1 MNFYSPLISAL
12 VTFLLINIILN
23 NKFVHKIQDVPNER
37 SLHSSPVPRIGGL
50 GLIAGVLSG
59 WMILFNTLV
68 WWVVLP
74 MLTLFVVS
82 LFDDMHKLSVRL
94 RLLVHSLAASIVVVG
109 AELYTQQGVFV
120 AVMMLFSII
129 WMTNLYNFMD
139 GSDGLAGG
147 MALIGF
153 SIYGIGALL
162 THNTSLALM
171 NFCIASSAAIFLY
184 YNFHPAKIFMGDA
197 GSISLGFLA
206 AVMGLLGWQQGSW
219 AAWFPILVFS
229 PFIVDA
235 SATLMRR
242 VLRGARVTEA
252 HREHYYQRLI
262 QLGWGHRNVSLAEYL
277 LMLAVGITAL
287 SALQQ
292 TFPWQMLLTWC
303 AVYICMLYFLDKRWK
318 NYKRGKSD

>member
-23 NKFVHKIQDVPNER
+23 NKFVQKIQDVPNER
-37 SLHSSPVPRIGGL
+37 SLHSSPIPRIGGL
-50 GLIAGVLSG
+50 GLIAGILSG
-59 WMILFNTLV
+59 WIILFNTLV
-68 WWVVLP
+68 WWLVFP

-94 RLLVHSLAASIVVVG
+94 RLLVHFLAATMVVVG
-109 AELYTQQGVFV
+109 TEIYTHQGVLI
-120 AVMMLFSII
+120 AVMMLFTIV

-153 SIYGIGALL
+153 GIYGIGALL
-162 THNTSLALM
+162 TNNTSLALL

-184 YNFHPAKIFMGDA
+184 YNFHPAKIFMGDT

-219 AAWFPILVFS
+219 AAWFPFLVFS

-235 SATLMRR
+235 SITLTRR
-242 VLRGARVTEA
+242 VLRGARITEA

-287 SALQQ
+287 SVLQQ
-292 TFPWQMLLTWC
+292 IFPWQMLLTWC
-303 AVYICMLYFLDKRWK
+303 VVYISMLYFLDKRWK